1 MYIFQHIDLKKT
13 LGTIFLCLI
22 ISVVFGQNTGSDL
35 GGDVLDIN
43 GKTLSKVSIKVVGQD
58 NKNTFSN
65 DKGAFTLKNVSLP
78 TTLIFS
84 AIGFDSLRMDIEESN
99 LKIKAVLNEN
109 INDLEEVVV
118 VGMGTQRKI
127 SVVGAV
133 TTVDPKQLQMPSTSV
148 TNMLGGVVPGII
160 STTRSGEP
168 GNDFSEFWIRGIS
181 TFGANSGALVLI
193 DGVEGNL
200 NDLDAADISGFS
212 ILKDASATAVYGV
225 RGANG
230 VVLVTTHKGEAGKM
244 NITVKSNIS
253 LSHSPRMPKYLGS
266 YDYARLANEAR
277 SVRDLR
283 PRYSDI
289 ELQIMKYG
297 MDSDLYADVNW
308 QDEILKKYT
317 YNNQHYMNV
326 SGGGKTA
333 RYFIS
338 IGAIEKDAVFK
349 QDESANKYNTNVNWK
364 KYNFRANIDAN
375 LTSTTVLTLGLDGAI
390 INQNAPG
397 YGDNNSALWSAQANL
412 TPVTVPIRYTNGYL
426 PAYGINGNEIS
437 PYVLLNHTGYKF
449 NNRGTTKINLSLSQ
463 DLSSITTGLK
473 FHALYSYLTN
483 NGHSMIRRKMPD
495 LYKAY
500 GRYNDGTLMIQRTVS
515 EQSLSFAKTTLYDR
529 KHYFESRLSY
539 DRNFGNHRLGGLVHY
554 YMSDFQTSEADNEI
568 NSIPKRYQAVSARAT
583 YSFKDTYFLES
594 NIGYTGSENFRPG
607 EQFGWFPS
615 IAAGWV
621 PTQYEWFKE
630 NLSAI
635 NFFKIRGSYGQVGN
649 DQISSRRFP
658 YLTYVNFNNVG
669 RWGSNGLTEG
679 QIGADNLQWE
689 VANKYNLGLDFQF
702 LNGKAGLTVD
712 IFKDLRDGIF
722 QERQL
727 MPVEVGVVSKPFVNV
742 GKMRS
747 QGFDGNIYY
756 SFNAT
761 SDLKVTTRANF
772 TYAEGKVVHWDQD
785 IPKYPYQSFSGVP
798 LGINRGLVSLGL
810 FKDSLEILSSPKQVY
825 GEVRPGDIRYKDVNG
840 DGVINDDDIIP
851 ITFSNTPKFQYG
863 LGASLD
869 YKGFTLSFLFEGV
882 SDVSYFY
889 GGTGY
894 YPFAGG
900 EVGNILSIVNE
911 QQNRW
916 TPAWYSGDPSTE
928 NQNAKF
934 PRLSYGNNANN
945 NRNSTFWQADGK
957 YVRLKYVDLS
967 YRFKPEILDLRRFG
981 ISSLTV
987 QLVGYNLAT
996 WDKVKLWD
1004 PGQAS
1009 SNGAVYPVQRT
1020 YTGQITLT
1028 F

>member
-1 MYIFQHIDLKKT
+1 MFIYYKNYLKIALSTVLYCLLILFAHGQTNTADLS
-13 LGTIFLCLI
+13 GE
-22 ISVVFGQNTGSDL
+22 
-35 GGDVLDIN
+35 VLDIK
-43 GKTLSKVSIKVVGQD
+43 GYKMGGVTIRVLTQS
-58 NKNTFSN
+58 NKQTQTD
-65 DKGAFTLKNVSLP
+65 DKGRFNIKEVILP
-78 TTLIFS
+78 NTLIFTS
-84 AIGFDSLRMDIEESN
+84 TGYDTLRLEVSSPSQTIQVTLEEKKS
-99 LKIKAVLNEN
+99 
-109 INDLEEVVV
+109 DLEEVVV

-133 TTVDPKQLQMPSTSV
+133 TTVDPKQLQSPSTSV

-200 NDLDAADISGFS
+200 NDIDPSDISGFS
-212 ILKDASATAVYGV
+212 ILKDASSTAVYGV

-244 NITVKSNIS
+244 NITLKSNMT
-253 LSHSPRMPKYLGS
+253 LSHSPRMPDYLGA
-266 YDYARLANEAR
+266 YDYALLANEAR
-277 SVRDLR
+277 EVRNLA

-297 MDSDLYADVNW
+297 MDYDLYADVDW
-308 QDEILKKYT
+308 QEEILKKNT
-317 YNNQHYMNV
+317 FNNQHYLNL
-326 SGGGKTA
+326 SGGGKVA
-333 RYFIS
+333 RYFVS
-338 IGAIEKDAVFK
+338 VGALNKDAVFK
-349 QDESANKYNTNVNWK
+349 QDGSANKYNTNVNYK

-375 LTSTTVLTLGLDGAI
+375 ITPTTVLTLGLDGAI

-397 YGDNNSALWSAQANL
+397 YGDNNNALWTAQANL
-412 TPVTVPIRYTNGYL
+412 TPVTVPLRYSNGSL
-426 PAYGINGNEIS
+426 PAFGINGNEIS
-437 PYVLLNHTGYKF
+437 PYVLLNHTGFKY
-449 NNRGTTKINLSLSQ
+449 NNRGSTKINFSLAQ
-463 DLSSITTGLK
+463 DLGSITPGLK
-473 FHALYSYLTN
+473 LHALYSYLTN

-515 EQSLSFAKTTLYDR
+515 EQSLSFTKSTFYDR
-529 KHYFESRLSY
+529 KHYFESRLNY
-539 DRNFGNHRLGGLVHY
+539 DKSFGEHRIGGLIHY
-554 YMSDFQTSEADNEI
+554 YMSDFQTSDADNEI

-583 YSFKDTYFLES
+583 YSYKDTYLLES
-594 NIGYTGSENFRPG
+594 NLGYTGSENFKTG

-621 PTQYEWFKE
+621 PTQYQWVKD
-630 NLSAI
+630 NLSAL

-658 YLTYVNFNNVG
+658 YLTYVNFNNAG
-669 RWGSNGLTEG
+669 RWGANGLTEG
-679 QIGADNLQWE
+679 QMGADNLSWE
-689 VANKYNLGLDFQF
+689 VAKKYNLGLDFQF
-702 LNGKAGLTVD
+702 FNNKAGLTVD
-712 IFKDLRDGIF
+712 IFRDLRDGIF

-727 MPVEVGVVSKPFVNV
+727 MPLEIGVVNKPFVNV

-747 QGFDGNIYY
+747 QGFDGNAYY
-756 SFNAT
+756 NFRIKE
-761 SDLKVTTRANF
+761 DLRITTRANF
-772 TYAEGKVVHWDQD
+772 TYAEGKVIHWDQD
-785 IPKYPYQSFSGVP
+785 IPKYPYQSYSGVP
-798 LGINRGLVSLGL
+798 FGVNRGLISMGL
-810 FKDSLEILSSPKQVY
+810 FKDSLEIMSSPKQTY
-825 GEVRPGDIRYKDVNG
+825 GEVLPGDIRYKDVNG

-863 LGASLD
+863 LGASVE
-869 YKGFTLSFLFEGV
+869 YKKFTLSFLFEGV

-889 GGTGY
+889 GGNGY
-894 YPFAGG
+894 YPFIGG
-900 EVGNILSIVNE
+900 EVGNVLSIVNDAN
-911 QQNRW
+911 NRW
-916 TPAWYSGDPSTE
+916 IPAWYSGDPSTE
-928 NQNAKF
+928 NPNARF

-957 YVRLKYVDLS
+957 YIRLKYVDLS
-967 YRFKPEILDLRRFG
+967 YRFSSDQLNLKRLG
-981 ISSLTV
+981 IQNVTL
-987 QLVGYNLAT
+987 QLVGYNLGS

-1009 SNGAVYPVQRT
+1009 SNGAVYPVQRM
-1020 YTGQITLT
+1020 YTGQITIT